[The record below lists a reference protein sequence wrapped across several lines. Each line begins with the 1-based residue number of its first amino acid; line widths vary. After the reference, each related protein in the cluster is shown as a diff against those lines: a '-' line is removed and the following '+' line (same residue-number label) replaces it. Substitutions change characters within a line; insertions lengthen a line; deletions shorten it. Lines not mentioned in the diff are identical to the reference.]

1 MRRARTVP
9 YSRDFAPITVIII
22 CFQILTNAYEGGEEE
37 LKGMGRK
44 RRLGDGKE
52 SDGSGG
58 RVRYAPRPLPTSPG
72 SATALATSLSVTDV
86 GLPLSSIH
94 ALCKRR
100 D

>member
-58 RVRYAPRPLPTSPG
+58 RVRYAPRPLPTSSWLRHCIG
-72 SATALATSLSVTDV
+72 YFVVSD
-86 GLPLSSIH
+86 
-94 ALCKRR
+94 RR
-100 D
+100 RPTLV

>member
-1 MRRARTVP
+1 
-9 YSRDFAPITVIII
+9 
-22 CFQILTNAYEGGEEE
+22 
-37 LKGMGRK
+37 MGR
-44 RRLGDGKE
+44 RVMVVEGEFDMLLGPYLQ
-52 SDGSGG
+52 
-58 RVRYAPRPLPTSPG
+58 VPG